1 MPARFRYL
9 PQLWQDLRKRFQG
22 EYLNQMVERP
32 KVEKGVNVKEE
43 FMVLIC
49 SEGKKRLDWPM
60 VKIP

>member
-1 MPARFRYL
+1 
-9 PQLWQDLRKRFQG
+9 
-22 EYLNQMVERP
+22 MVERP
-32 KVEKGVNVKEE
+32 KVEKGMNVKEE